1 MVLESHTRMMNTDPP
16 TVILPHIT
24 PPESRPVTLQPDARR
39 VLLEGSLYFLI
50 SALTPAVAVLE
61 STKELSSRC
70 IVAMILASIVAGSV
84 ALKAFLSKSHTEP

>member
-1 MVLESHTRMMNTDPP
+1 MMNTDPP

-24 PPESRPVTLQPDARR
+24 PPESRPVTLQVNASAPGCSKR
-39 VLLEGSLYFLI
+39 VLLEGALYFLI

-70 IVAMILASIVAGSV
+70 IVAMILASIVAGSI